1 MKIQGRLT
9 LGIGVLFAMILL
21 LGIQSV
27 SYVRQ
32 LSRATGTILAD
43 NYNSLQ
49 YAGDMLRSLNDI
61 GQDSVSRHALR
72 QSLALQQQNITEVSE
87 KELTAALQQHV
98 ASLSDPVTEA
108 EIQTVRADLYRIM
121 EVNMAAIRAKSS
133 QVEERADY
141 VMWWLIVVAA
151 LCALVAGAVL
161 VWFPRMVLRPI
172 DELKK
177 GIKEIASHNYGK
189 RLDFT
194 GNREFESVAESFNNM
209 AAKLDEY
216 RRSSLDDLMTAKTR
230 IEAIVN
236 SLHEPI
242 IGLDPRKTILFMN
255 REALSVLN
263 LPETVIGRDAAEVA
277 LANDLLRRL
286 LRELYGEKKNAG
298 QEPLKIYA
306 DNKESY
312 FQMEDTPLYIMPV
325 GSREQQFVGNLI
337 VLNNITKYKEL
348 DSAKTNFIS
357 TVSHEMKTPIS
368 SILMS
373 LQLLGDNRLGPLNE
387 EQKQLVGSI
396 RESSDRLL
404 NITGELLNMTQ
415 VESGKLRLM
424 PKVVKPV
431 ELIDYAV
438 KATQVL
444 AERFRCFVEVEYP
457 EKISKLFV
465 DNEKI
470 AWVITNLL
478 SNAIHHSP
486 RIRASSSGPCSMK
499 RRSRFSC
506 RISDGASTRVTIR
519 AFSSVISACRVPK
532 CRAAGWGWPSPRSL
546 SRRTAVRSR
555 SKAGSAREAAFRSC
569 CRHSALPGRPLTA
582 RRSRRHRA
590 CGFPVFVCPDGIVRC
605 GDGRRQRERNK
616 IRIFPGFLRIYLFCL
631 LQTANYRRK
640 KLV

>member
-1 MKIQGRLT
+1 MTMKIQGRLT

-133 QVEERADY
+133 EVEERADY

-263 LPETVIGRDAAEVA
+263 LPETVIGRDATEVA

-373 LQLLGDNRLGPLNE
+373 LQLLGDNRLGQLNE

-415 VESGKLRLM
+415 VESGKL
-424 PKVVKPV
+424 
-431 ELIDYAV
+431 
-438 KATQVL
+438 
-444 AERFRCFVEVEYP
+444 
-457 EKISKLFV
+457 
-465 DNEKI
+465 
-470 AWVITNLL
+470 
-478 SNAIHHSP
+478 
-486 RIRASSSGPCSMK
+486 SSC
-499 RRSRFSC
+499 
-506 RISDGASTRVTIR
+506 
-519 AFSSVISACRVPK
+519 
-532 CRAAGWGWPSPRSL
+532 PRS
-546 SRRTAVRSR
+546 
-555 SKAGSAREAAFRSC
+555 
-569 CRHSALPGRPLTA
+569 
-582 RRSRRHRA
+582 
-590 CGFPVFVCPDGIVRC
+590 
-605 GDGRRQRERNK
+605 
-616 IRIFPGFLRIYLFCL
+616 
-631 LQTANYRRK
+631 
-640 KLV
+640 